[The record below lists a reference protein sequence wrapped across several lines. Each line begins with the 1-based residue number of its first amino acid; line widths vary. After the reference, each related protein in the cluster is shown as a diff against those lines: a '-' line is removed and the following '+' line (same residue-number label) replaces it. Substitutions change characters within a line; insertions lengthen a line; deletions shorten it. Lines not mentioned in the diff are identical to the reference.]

1 MNVEYFKTSINGQ
14 YGYVRFDCLEKL
26 RVVNAIIFDCDGVL
40 IDVRESYKQTVVK
53 TVEFFIDALTGIK
66 LPSDDIFDKPI
77 YLYKRSGGFNNDWDI
92 VYSILLS
99 ILSMAPKAFQ
109 EKFVGLINSK
119 EFERGTLYER
129 FRYVKASLE
138 ELKPMN
144 FIKDWSK
151 LIINLNKLVE
161 QADASGIKSID
172 GYSILNSA
180 SPSQIFIEATKRFF
194 NYPGSVGE
202 SSLTTVFDEIFY
214 GSKLFEEKHRFSPTF
229 YSGKGLVEEEKK
241 IITLE
246 ILDELAEIIGE
257 NNFGIVSGRD
267 YMSAKHTLSK
277 ALDKFEEEAL
287 FFLQDFEMDIFEK
300 FNKPSPLLLLKSAD
314 GLNPFKY
321 AIYIGDSVEDVLM
334 VKNANE
340 INPRFVSMGVYSTS
354 DFQEDFILYLTEMK
368 TDIIL
373 HSINDLAIL
382 IREIMEE
389 KT

>member
-14 YGYVRFDCLEKL
+14 FGYVRFDCLEKL

-40 IDVRESYKQTVVK
+40 IDVRESYKKTIVK

-99 ILSMAPKAFQ
+99 ILSMSPKIFQ
-109 EKFVGLINSK
+109 EKFIGLINAK
-119 EFERGTLYER
+119 EFECGTLYER

-151 LIINLNKLVE
+151 LIITLNKLVE
-161 QADASGIKSID
+161 QADKSGIKSID
-172 GYSILNSA
+172 AYSLLNSA
-180 SPSQIFIEATKRFF
+180 SSSQIFYEATKRFF
-194 NYPGSVGE
+194 NYPESVGE
-202 SSLTTVFDEIFY
+202 SLLTTVFDEIFY
-214 GSKLFEEKHRFSPTF
+214 GSKLFEEKHRFSPAF
-229 YSGKGLVEEEKK
+229 YLGKGLVEAENK

-246 ILDELAEIIGE
+246 TLDELAEVIGE
-257 NNFGIVSGRD
+257 TNFGIVSGRD
-267 YMSAKHTLSK
+267 YMSAKYTLNRV
-277 ALDKFEEEAL
+277 LDKYEEKAL
-287 FFLQDFEMDIFEK
+287 FFLQDFEMDIFK
-300 FNKPSPLLLLKSAD
+300 KVNKPSPILLLKSAE

-321 AIYIGDSVEDVLM
+321 AIYIGDSVEDILM
-334 VKNANE
+334 VNNANE
-340 INPRFVSMGVYSTS
+340 INPRFISMGVYSTS
-354 DFQEDFILYLTEMK
+354 DFKEDFILHLIEMK

-382 IREIMEE
+382 LRDLMEE
-389 KT
+389 KK